1 MAKMYGAQRNQ
12 MQQAPSNP
20 LAIKTKKTSI
30 EKNKYIMLCMRQLFS
45 SQWKYSA
52 IPLILILGNFALNYF
67 KVYKNIWIYIF
78 ILIAVIGYILFWLIQ
93 FAGIT
98 SLAQYKQLFDKYR
111 YEIDSRQ
118 ILMKISEKEGGVIKW
133 DMIQRAYKE
142 KDAYVLEMAKYQF
155 IYLPFSAFNNEN
167 DKKLMDKIFR
177 DKGYLS
183 A

>member
-1 MAKMYGAQRNQ
+1 MAKMYGAQRQQ

-45 SQWKYSA
+45 NQWKYAA
-52 IPLILILGNFALNYF
+52 IPLLLIIGNIVLNYT

-78 ILIAVIGYILFWLIQ
+78 IAIGVVGYLLFWLIQ
-93 FAGIT
+93 FSGIT
-98 SLAQYKQLFDKYR
+98 QLPQYKQLFEKYR

-118 ILMKISEKEGGVIKW
+118 ILMKLSEKEGGIIKW
-133 DMIQRAYKE
+133 DMILRAYKE
-142 KDAYVLEMAKYQF
+142 KDAYVLEMGQYQF
-155 IYLPFSAFNNEN
+155 IHLPFSAFNNEN

-177 DKGYLS
+177 DKGYIS
-183 A
+183 